1 VKRKKAAKT
10 VKSLP
15 SKTLGAKA
23 AKGVKGGSIS
33 LNYGK
38 IKWTYTEQKPDGSE
52 VKK

>member
-1 VKRKKAAKT
+1 MKKKKT
-10 VKSLP
+10 GKSIRSLR

-23 AKGVKGGSIS
+23 AKGVKGGSTS
-33 LNYGK
+33 LNYAK